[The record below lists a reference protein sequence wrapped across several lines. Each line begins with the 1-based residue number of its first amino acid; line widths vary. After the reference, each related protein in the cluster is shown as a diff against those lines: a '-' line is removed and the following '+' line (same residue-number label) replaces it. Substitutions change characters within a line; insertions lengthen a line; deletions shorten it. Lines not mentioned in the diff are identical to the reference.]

1 MATFTTSRFGDLV
14 LESDGDGF
22 VRREIAVNGRTAT
35 CSLFVNGTV
44 PVALLGRAAALVDTL
59 DLLDARARDSLRSEL
74 AGDTDVASFLQF
86 HLDELSASELH
97 ERFGDD
103 LAPSSVLAALDLVGV
118 AVHGKEA
125 TFEVV
130 LDYSVGRALSD
141 QLLAVRFDDD
151 GQPRGVSHES

>member
-1 MATFTTSRFGDLV
+1 MAIFTTSRFGDLV

-74 AGDTDVASFLQF
+74 ADDTDVASFLQF

-103 LAPSSVLAALDLVGV
+103 S
-118 AVHGKEA
+118 
-125 TFEVV
+125 
-130 LDYSVGRALSD
+130 
-141 QLLAVRFDDD
+141 
-151 GQPRGVSHES
+151 PRRRCWRRSTWWVSRSTERRRRSRWCSTTASGAR